1 VRGLLGVTL
10 CAITVLVALLAPA
23 LAPTDPLAQ
32 DITARLRPPVWH
44 PLGLPAHP
52 LGTDQLGRDLLSRV
66 IYGARPSLVVA
77 LAAVALA
84 AIAGVSLGLLA
95 GYYSGA
101 IDQLSM
107 RLADIQLAFPFL
119 LLAITLMA
127 VFPPTLTTVI
137 LVLALSGWVTYA
149 RLVRAQVLTLRE
161 KEFVIA
167 ARTIGSDDARVL
179 LRHVLPNVLPIITI
193 VGTVQVAQ
201 FILAEAALSFLGLG
215 IRPPTPSWGNII
227 NEGQEYIFQAWWIE
241 TFPGLAIVAAVSG
254 VGLLGDWLR
263 DALDPR
269 LRV

>member
-1 VRGLLGVTL
+1 LVGV
-10 CAITVLVALLAPA
+10 
-23 LAPTDPLAQ
+23 
-32 DITARLRPPVWH
+32 
-44 PLGLPAHP
+44 G
-52 LGTDQLGRDLLSRV
+52 
-66 IYGARPSLVVA
+66 
-77 LAAVALA
+77 
-84 AIAGVSLGLLA
+84 LGLLA
-95 GYYSGA
+95 GYYGGG
-101 IDQLSM
+101 IDQVGM

-167 ARTIGSDDARVL
+167 ARTVGSGDARVL
-179 LRHVLPNVLPIITI
+179 LRHILPNVVPIITI
-193 VGTVQVAQ
+193 VGAVQVAQ